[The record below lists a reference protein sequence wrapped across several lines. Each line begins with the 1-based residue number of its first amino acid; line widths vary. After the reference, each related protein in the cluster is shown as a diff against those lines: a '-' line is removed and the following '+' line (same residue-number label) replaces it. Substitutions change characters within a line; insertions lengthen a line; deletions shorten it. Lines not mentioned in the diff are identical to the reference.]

1 MPKNKQQLFGTKA
14 VSKASDQLMSVTTQ
28 TEQTITSLEV
38 AELTGKRHA
47 HIMRDIRNII
57 SRIDGINQS
66 NFGLVKYKDDK
77 GEERPMYRLTKEG
90 CLCLVSGYD
99 ANLRMKII
107 NRWKELELQNQPQVP
122 RTFSSALKLAY
133 EQALLI
139 EAQNAQI
146 ATLTP
151 KADYCD
157 KVLTSQST
165 FTTTQV
171 AKGYGISSAMKLNK
185 MLNDHHIMF
194 KQSGE
199 WMPTSDYASKP
210 YWEETTAT
218 INLGDDKVR
227 TKKYYKWTELG
238 IKWLREKFGF
248 ERYFDY
254 NLAQNEE

>member
-1 MPKNKQQLFGTKA
+1 MAKINQPLFETKA
-14 VSKASDQLMSVTTQ
+14 VSKATDQLMSVQ

-38 AELTGKRHA
+38 AELTGKEHKNVLA
-47 HIMRDIRNII
+47 DIRNILSQMDEI
-57 SRIDGINQS
+57 SRL
-66 NFGLVKYKDDK
+66 NFQPSTYTSDRGKEY
-77 GEERPMYRLTKEG
+77 PMFNLTKEG

-122 RTFSSALKLAY
+122 QTFSSALKLAY

-185 MLNDHHIMF
+185 MLKDHHIMF
-194 KQSGE
+194 K
-199 WMPTSDYASKP
+199 
-210 YWEETTAT
+210 
-218 INLGDDKVR
+218 I
-227 TKKYYKWTELG
+227 
-238 IKWLREKFGF
+238 
-248 ERYFDY
+248 
-254 NLAQNEE
+254 